1 MLKYVVRRL
10 LILPVVLFVV
20 TLVLFVLFL
29 QVPAEQRVRVYLPSS
44 RPNLSGEPSE
54 ALIQAT
60 IERYGLNEPLSVQY
74 RKWVTSLLEGDWG
87 YSPTWREPVLEG
99 LLRRVPATLE
109 LVSFALVPAIL
120 LAVVLG
126 RVAAQRRGAMP
137 DHLVR
142 SAAFLGWAFPPFIL
156 ALVLLNVAYARTGW
170 FPPERMSIWASPIV
184 NGDEFRAYTGLLTVN
199 ALLNGQPRISWDAI
213 RHLVLPATCLALAEW
228 ALLTRV
234 MRGSLLD
241 VQHHDYITTARAK
254 GLSETQ
260 VVRHH
265 AMRNALLPLISTVGV
280 TPPLL
285 ITGVAVVEVVFH
297 FNGVGRWAVE
307 GFLNTEFPVT
317 VGFALASCVVTI
329 LSSLLADILYAVVD
343 PRVRLY

>member
-1 MLKYVVRRL
+1 
-10 LILPVVLFVV
+10 
-20 TLVLFVLFL
+20 
-29 QVPAEQRVRVYLPSS
+29 
-44 RPNLSGEPSE
+44 
-54 ALIQAT
+54 
-60 IERYGLNEPLSVQY
+60 
-74 RKWVTSLLEGDWG
+74 
-87 YSPTWREPVLEG
+87 
-99 LLRRVPATLE
+99 
-109 LVSFALVPAIL
+109 
-120 LAVVLG
+120 
-126 RVAAQRRGAMP
+126 
-137 DHLVR
+137 
-142 SAAFLGWAFPPFIL
+142 
-156 ALVLLNVAYARTGW
+156 
-170 FPPERMSIWASPIV
+170 
-184 NGDEFRAYTGLLTVN
+184 
-199 ALLNGQPRISWDAI
+199 
-213 RHLVLPATCLALAEW
+213 
-228 ALLTRV
+228 